1 MLDRLRFTFSV
12 FLSLIAA
19 SLIELPIN
27 RQIIL
32 ASESFVPAFQ
42 PLAVSSQSQDR
53 ARQLLER
60 GISLYEQESF
70 VSARDVWL
78 KSALLFSQ
86 QQNSLGEA
94 LALNNIAL
102 ARQHLGEWAQSE
114 KAIAKSFQL
123 LQQDNNQVNNP
134 VYWSILAKANNT
146 RGNYRWQMGNI
157 ELALD
162 SWQDAAKYYARA
174 GERQGIIKAQINQTK
189 ALQALGLTRRSVKV
203 LETVNKS
210 LQEEKDSQL
219 KATGLKRLGISLRN
233 LGRLEQSATILKQ
246 SLALSQQT
254 RVDNSI
260 WLELG
265 NTYRQQRER
274 ALNIGREETAEK
286 YFTEAIAAYQK
297 ARTADSLLLS
307 SQLNQ
312 LSLLIE
318 ARQYAAAESMVREIE
333 FPRDLAANRS
343 NIYALLNY
351 ARSLTCL
358 RSPVTTVPLCKVR
371 HDLSREHG
379 FNTTEIIELIQ
390 KAIAL
395 SRSSEDTIAE
405 AQALSQ
411 LAEIYEIVG
420 DYEAAFD
427 YNQQGLLLLAEKSA
441 ADIAYRLEWQQGRIF
456 KQQGKITPAINA
468 YDRAISLLAQIRE
481 NILAI
486 DPQVQFSFRDR
497 IEPVYREYA
506 DLLLTNL
513 DGESPS
519 NSNLREAIRVI
530 NALQIAE
537 LENYLGCDLS
547 QLIKI
552 DETTVDTTAVQ
563 IYPIVLSDRLVT
575 IVDIPGKPLT
585 YRETKVSQ
593 QQIANTVLAL
603 QDNLTQPGKTP
614 ETLKQARQMYR
625 WLVEPLETVLQNN
638 PQLKTIVFV
647 PDSLLRNIP
656 LGVLY
661 DGEQYLIERDYAL
674 VISPQLELFA
684 PAPSPNPLTV
694 LTGGVG
700 ISQTIEGREF
710 PAISQVARELNQ
722 IASEMNTNNPLLDE
736 EFTEVKIRQQL
747 QQGDFSAIHWKTH
760 GVFSSDPTA
769 TFLVAYQ
776 DSIKAN
782 ELQSLVQTASREG
795 QKPLELLVLSAC
807 ETARGDNRAVLGLA
821 GLTVR
826 TGARTALS
834 TLWRAD
840 DRATTLL
847 MTEFYQQLQ
856 QPGITKAEA
865 LRQAQLFIMKQEG
878 YFAPHFWGT
887 YVLVGNWL

>member
-1 MLDRLRFTFSV
+1 MLDRFRFTFSI
-12 FLSLIAA
+12 FLCLVAVS
-19 SLIELPIN
+19 SIESPNIN
-27 RQIIL
+27 RHRVL
-32 ASESFVPAFQ
+32 ASE
-42 PLAVSSQSQDR
+42 AVIATNPDNQ
-53 ARQLLER
+53 ARQLLEK

-70 VSARDVWL
+70 VLARDVWL
-78 KSALLFSQ
+78 KSALLYSQ
-86 QQNSLGEA
+86 QQDSLGEA

-114 KAIAKSFQL
+114 KAIAKSFEL
-123 LQQDNNQVNNP
+123 LQQDNNRVNNSG
-134 VYWSILAKANNT
+134 YWSILAKVNNT
-146 RGNYRWQMGNI
+146 SGNYLWQTGNI
-157 ELALD
+157 ELALN
-162 SWQDAAKYYARA
+162 SWQDAAKYYTRA
-174 GERQGIIKAQINQTK
+174 GERQGIVKAQINQTK
-189 ALQALGLTRRSVKV
+189 ALQALGLTRRAVKV
-203 LETVNKS
+203 LETVNES
-210 LQEEKDSQL
+210 LQQETNLQL

-233 LGRLEQSATILKQ
+233 LGRLEQSAEILRQ
-246 SLALSQQT
+246 SLAVSQQT
-254 RVDNSI
+254 KVDNSI

-274 ALNIGREETAEK
+274 ALNIGREETAEQ
-286 YFTEAIAAYQK
+286 YFQEAIAAYQK

-318 ARQYAAAESMVREIE
+318 ARQYAAAESLVSEIE
-333 FPRDLAANRS
+333 FPNDLAANRS
-343 NIYALLNY
+343 NVYALLNY

-358 RSPVTTVPLCKVR
+358 QSPVGTVPLCKVS
-371 HDLSREHG
+371 HDLSSNSINTTI
-379 FNTTEIIELIQ
+379 NTTEIVELIQ
-390 KAIAL
+390 KAIAI
-395 SRSSEDTIAE
+395 SRSTGDTIAE

-411 LAEIYEIVG
+411 LAEIYELAG

-456 KQQGKITPAINA
+456 KQQGKITPATNA
-468 YDRAISLLAQIRE
+468 YDRSISLLSQIRE

-506 DLLLTNL
+506 DLLLTNS
-513 DGESPS
+513 DGEPPS
-519 NSNLREAIRVI
+519 NSNLRSAIRVI

-547 QLIKI
+547 RLVKI
-552 DETTVDTTAVQ
+552 DETTVDATAVQ
-563 IYPIVLSDRLVT
+563 IYPIVLSDRLAIV
-575 IVDIPGKPLT
+575 VDIPGKQLT
-585 YRETKVSQ
+585 YIETKVSQ
-593 QQIANTVLAL
+593 SQIAESVLAL

-614 ETLKQARQMYR
+614 ETLQYARQMYR
-625 WLVEPLETVLQNN
+625 WLVEPLEAILQDN
-638 PQLKTIVFV
+638 PQLETIVFV

-656 LGVLY
+656 LGILY
-661 DGEQYLIERDYAL
+661 DGEQYLIEQDYAL

-684 PAPSPNPLTV
+684 PAPSPNPLTI

-710 PAISQVARELNQ
+710 PAIAQVARELNQ
-722 IASEMNTNNPLLDE
+722 IASEMNTNNPLLNE
-736 EFTEVKIRQQL
+736 EFTETKIRQQL
-747 QQGDFSAIHWKTH
+747 QKGDFSAIHWKTH

-807 ETARGDNRAVLGLA
+807 ETATGDNRAVLGLA

-856 QPGITKAEA
+856 QPGTTKAEA
-865 LRQAQLFIMKQEG
+865 LRQAQLFIMKEEG
-878 YFAPHFWGT
+878 YFAPHYWGT

>member
-1 MLDRLRFTFSV
+1 MLDRFRFTFSI
-12 FLSLIAA
+12 FLCLVAVS
-19 SLIELPIN
+19 SIESPNIN
-27 RQIIL
+27 RHRVL
-32 ASESFVPAFQ
+32 ASE
-42 PLAVSSQSQDR
+42 AVIATNPDNQ
-53 ARQLLER
+53 ARQLLEK

-70 VSARDVWL
+70 VLARDVWL
-78 KSALLFSQ
+78 KSALLYSQ
-86 QQNSLGEA
+86 QQDSLGEA

-114 KAIAKSFQL
+114 KAIAKSFEL
-123 LQQDNNQVNNP
+123 LQQDNNRVNNSG
-134 VYWSILAKANNT
+134 YWSILAKVNNT
-146 RGNYRWQMGNI
+146 SGNYLWQTGNI
-157 ELALD
+157 ELALN
-162 SWQDAAKYYARA
+162 SWQDAAKYYTRA
-174 GERQGIIKAQINQTK
+174 GERQGIVKARINQTK
-189 ALQALGLTRRSVKV
+189 ALQALGLTRRAVKV
-203 LETVNKS
+203 LETVNES
-210 LQEEKDSQL
+210 LQQETNLQL

-233 LGRLEQSATILKQ
+233 LGRLEQSAEILRQ
-246 SLALSQQT
+246 SLAVSQQT
-254 RVDNSI
+254 KVDNSI

-274 ALNIGREETAEK
+274 ALNIGREETAEQ
-286 YFTEAIAAYQK
+286 YFQEAIAAYQK

-318 ARQYAAAESMVREIE
+318 ARQYAAAESLVSEIE
-333 FPRDLAANRS
+333 FPNDLAANRS
-343 NIYALLNY
+343 NVYALLNY

-358 RSPVTTVPLCKVR
+358 QSPVGTVPLCKVS
-371 HDLSREHG
+371 HDLSSNSINTTI
-379 FNTTEIIELIQ
+379 NTTEIVELIQ
-390 KAIAL
+390 KAIAI
-395 SRSSEDTIAE
+395 SRSTGDTIAE

-411 LAEIYEIVG
+411 LAEIYELAG

-456 KQQGKITPAINA
+456 KQQGKITPATNA
-468 YDRAISLLAQIRE
+468 YDRSISLLSQIRE

-506 DLLLTNL
+506 DLLLTNS
-513 DGESPS
+513 DGEPPS
-519 NSNLREAIRVI
+519 NSNLRSAIRVI

-547 QLIKI
+547 RLVKI
-552 DETTVDTTAVQ
+552 DETTVDATAVQ
-563 IYPIVLSDRLVT
+563 IYPIVLSDRLAIV
-575 IVDIPGKPLT
+575 VDIPGKQLT
-585 YRETKVSQ
+585 YIETKVSQ
-593 QQIANTVLAL
+593 SQIAESVLAL

-614 ETLKQARQMYR
+614 ETLQYARQMYR
-625 WLVEPLETVLQNN
+625 WLVEPLEAILQDN
-638 PQLKTIVFV
+638 PQLETIVFV

-656 LGVLY
+656 LGILY
-661 DGEQYLIERDYAL
+661 DGEQYLIEQDYAL

-684 PAPSPNPLTV
+684 PAPSPNPLTI

-710 PAISQVARELNQ
+710 PAIAQVARELNQ
-722 IASEMNTNNPLLDE
+722 IASEMNTNNPLLNE
-736 EFTEVKIRQQL
+736 EFTETKIRQQL
-747 QQGDFSAIHWKTH
+747 QKGDFSAIHWKTH

-807 ETARGDNRAVLGLA
+807 ETATGDNRAVLGLA

-856 QPGITKAEA
+856 QPGTTKAEA
-865 LRQAQLFIMKQEG
+865 LRQAQLFIMKEEG
-878 YFAPHFWGT
+878 YFAPHYWGT

>member
-1 MLDRLRFTFSV
+1 MLDRFRFTFSI
-12 FLSLIAA
+12 FLCLVAVS
-19 SLIELPIN
+19 SIESPNIN
-27 RQIIL
+27 RHRVL
-32 ASESFVPAFQ
+32 ASE
-42 PLAVSSQSQDR
+42 AVIATNPDNQ
-53 ARQLLER
+53 ARQLLEK

-70 VSARDVWL
+70 VLARDVWL
-78 KSALLFSQ
+78 KSALLYSQ
-86 QQNSLGEA
+86 QQDSLGEA

-114 KAIAKSFQL
+114 KAIAKSFEL
-123 LQQDNNQVNNP
+123 LQQDNNRVNNSG
-134 VYWSILAKANNT
+134 YWSILAKVNNT
-146 RGNYRWQMGNI
+146 SGNYLWQTGNI
-157 ELALD
+157 ELALN
-162 SWQDAAKYYARA
+162 SWQDAAKYYTRA
-174 GERQGIIKAQINQTK
+174 GERQGIVKAQINQTK
-189 ALQALGLTRRSVKV
+189 ALQALGLTRRAVKV
-203 LETVNKS
+203 LETVNES
-210 LQEEKDSQL
+210 LQQETNLQL

-233 LGRLEQSATILKQ
+233 LGRLEQSAEILRQ
-246 SLALSQQT
+246 SLAVSQQT
-254 RVDNSI
+254 KVDNSI

-274 ALNIGREETAEK
+274 ALNIGREETAEQ
-286 YFTEAIAAYQK
+286 YFQEAIAAYQK

-318 ARQYAAAESMVREIE
+318 ARQYAAAESLVSEIE
-333 FPRDLAANRS
+333 FPNDLAANRS
-343 NIYALLNY
+343 NVYALLNY

-358 RSPVTTVPLCKVR
+358 QSPVGTVPLCKVS
-371 HDLSREHG
+371 HDLSSNSINTTI
-379 FNTTEIIELIQ
+379 NTTEIVELIQ
-390 KAIAL
+390 KAIAI
-395 SRSSEDTIAE
+395 SRSTGDTIAE

-411 LAEIYEIVG
+411 LAEIYELAG

-456 KQQGKITPAINA
+456 KQQGKITPATNA
-468 YDRAISLLAQIRE
+468 YDRSISLLSQIRE

-506 DLLLTNL
+506 DLLLTNS
-513 DGESPS
+513 DGEPPS
-519 NSNLREAIRVI
+519 NSNLRSAIRVI

-547 QLIKI
+547 RLVKI
-552 DETTVDTTAVQ
+552 DETTVDATAVQ
-563 IYPIVLSDRLVT
+563 IYPIVLSDRLAIV
-575 IVDIPGKPLT
+575 VDIPGKQLT
-585 YRETKVSQ
+585 YLETKVSQ
-593 QQIANTVLAL
+593 SQIAESVLAL

-614 ETLKQARQMYR
+614 ETLQYARQMYR
-625 WLVEPLETVLQNN
+625 WLVEPLEAILQDN
-638 PQLKTIVFV
+638 PQLETIVFV

-656 LGVLY
+656 LGILY
-661 DGEQYLIERDYAL
+661 DGEQYLIEQDYAL

-684 PAPSPNPLTV
+684 PAPSPNPLTI

-710 PAISQVARELNQ
+710 PAIAQVARELNQ
-722 IASEMNTNNPLLDE
+722 IASEMNTNNPLLNE
-736 EFTEVKIRQQL
+736 EFTETKIRQQL
-747 QQGDFSAIHWKTH
+747 QKGDFSAIHWKTH

-807 ETARGDNRAVLGLA
+807 ETATGDNRAVLGLA

-856 QPGITKAEA
+856 QPGTTKAEA
-865 LRQAQLFIMKQEG
+865 LRQAQLFIMKEEG
-878 YFAPHFWGT
+878 YFAPHYWGT